1 MARSSESRPTASGR
15 KRKNSLAK
23 IKVMVAYRES
33 LAYFTDMTDGPENL
47 ILEQLR
53 LIRADVADIK
63 RVQGD
68 QGHVLE
74 QHTVTLREHTQTLD
88 GLLSIMGAI
97 HSRLSRVEKHLG
109 LVDA

>member
-1 MARSSESRPTASGR
+1 MAEEPTS
-15 KRKNSLAK
+15 
-23 IKVMVAYRES
+23 
-33 LAYFTDMTDGPENL
+33 L

-63 RVQGD
+63 RVQAE
-68 QGHVLE
+68 QGQILDR
-74 QHTVTLREHTQTLD
+74 HTATLREHTQTLD

-109 LVDA
+109 LVEA